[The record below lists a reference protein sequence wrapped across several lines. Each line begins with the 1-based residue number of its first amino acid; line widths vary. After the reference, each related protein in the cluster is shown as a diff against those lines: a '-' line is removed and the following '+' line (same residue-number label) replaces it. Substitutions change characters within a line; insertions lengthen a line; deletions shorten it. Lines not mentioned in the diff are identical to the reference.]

1 MIRVMIIDDHSIVR
15 KGVRSLLAETSDVE
29 VVGEAADGA
38 SGLALARTEQPDV
51 IVLDLSLPGTSGL
64 EVLRQLRREVPRS
77 AVLVLSMHPEER
89 YAVLLLRAGASGYVA
104 KQAPSDVLVGA
115 IRKVA
120 AGGKF
125 IGPEVAERLAIQI
138 DPDFRGP
145 PHDKLSARELE
156 VLLLLAAGKQ
166 ATAIAVELG
175 ISVKTVSTYRRRVLD
190 KLELDSTAELVRY
203 AYQNALV
210 D

>member
-1 MIRVMIIDDHSIVR
+1 MIIDDHSIVR